1 MPKFYSSNHI
11 VKILLFY
18 GFEFISQRGS
28 HQKYRKLGNPTL
40 TVIVPAGRKI
50 IPYGTF
56 RSIVKQSGLL
66 EKDFE

>member
-1 MPKFYSSNHI
+1 MPKFYSSNQI

-18 GFEFISQRGS
+18 GFEFVSQKGS
-28 HQKYRKLGNPTL
+28 HQKYRKLGNPML
-40 TVIVPAGRKI
+40 TVIVPADRKI
-50 IPYGTF
+50 IPNGTF